1 MTTPTDIHQNRTP
14 RNAWAW
20 LLLGLVLIIAANLR
34 WGVGALAWIA
44 PIPILRF
51 FRLAPGWK
59 PRAILAAALPLA
71 WTLATL
77 KIITEPVPAA
87 AALGFGIPIGLLFVI
102 PYLCWDLLR
111 RQWDDVRSVLAFP
124 ALMVAAE
131 WIQPNLTPFASWGA
145 AAYTQLENLP
155 LLQLASL
162 GGLAAIG
169 WVIYGTAAALE
180 QAWRIDG
187 RERKRLLTATL
198 IAVLAAHGFGA
209 LRLATAPAPV
219 SLARVAA
226 VGTDATFG
234 AGPLPSQERIR
245 LIDDALFTRTRAAA
259 QAGASLVVWNEA
271 ATLVEADQ
279 ESAFLMRAGETA
291 REARIHLVAAYIIP
305 LSAKPVR
312 YENKYAWF
320 LPSGAMDHRYLKHEP
335 VPGEPAVRGTEAPRL
350 VSASFGMATGAI
362 CYDYDFPRLAREHAR
377 LGAGIIALPSSD
389 WRGIDPIHT
398 QMASLRAIE
407 GGFSILRSTR
417 MGLSAGIDPYGRLR
431 GWLSSFESG
440 ERALLVS
447 LPTERLDTLY
457 SRIGDALVFLGIG
470 CLMALGFISWKPGA
484 STSNTP

>member
-1 MTTPTDIHQNRTP
+1 MKTQADVPQIKTPVK
-14 RNAWAW
+14 AWAW
-20 LLLGLVLIIAANLR
+20 LLLGLALIVGANLR
-34 WGVGALAWIA
+34 WGVGALAWVA

-51 FRLAPGWK
+51 LRLAPGWK
-59 PRAILAAALPLA
+59 PRAVLAAALPLA

-77 KIITEPVPAA
+77 KIITEPLPAV
-87 AALGFGIPIGLLFVI
+87 AALGFGVPIGLLFAI

-111 RQWDDVRSVLAFP
+111 RRWDDGRAVLAFP

-131 WIQPNLTPFASWGA
+131 WVQPNLTPLASWGA
-145 AAYTQLENLP
+145 AAYTQLDNLP

-169 WVIYGTAAALE
+169 WVVYGTAAALE
-180 QAWRIDG
+180 RAWKVEG
-187 RERKRLLTATL
+187 PERKRLLMATL
-198 IAVLAAHGFGA
+198 LAVLAAHGFGA

-219 SLARVAA
+219 QTARLAA

-234 AGPLPSQERIR
+234 AGPLPSPGQIR
-245 LIDDALFTRTRAAA
+245 AIEDGLFARTRAAA
-259 QAGASLVVWNEA
+259 ASGAALVVWNEG
-271 ATLVEADQ
+271 ATLVAAAD
-279 ESAFLMRAGETA
+279 EDAFLERAGGIA
-291 REARIHLVAAYIIP
+291 REGRIHLVAAYIIP
-305 LSAKPVR
+305 LSSNPVR
-312 YENKYAWF
+312 YENKFAWF
-320 LPSGAMDHRYLKHEP
+320 LPSGALDHRYLKHEP

-350 VSASFGMATGAI
+350 ASTPFGKSAGAI

-431 GWLSSFESG
+431 GWLSSFESP
-440 ERALLVS
+440 ERVLMVS
-447 LPTERLDTLY
+447 LPTARVETLY
-457 SRIGDALVFLGIG
+457 SRIGDLLVFLGAG
-470 CLMALGFISWKPGA
+470 YLLALAFLAYRRARPRTA
-484 STSNTP
+484 